1 MCIQTLSGRVDKEA
15 RKTPKLSAD
24 MPFKGDDYYCFSQYL
39 LDTSAAATICSGVV
53 NKPPLS
59 PISVSCSRFLK
70 SSIFFYFLLDICL
83 SCAVAHII
91 GVQMAAG
98 RIETLS
104 KVRPQSNKAAYSHAQ
119 KKAIPYPN
127 PYPNPY
133 PAASMKKSEK
143 PQSYRQICRL
153 REVTTTAIRSI
164 S

>member
-1 MCIQTLSGRVDKEA
+1 MCIQTLSGRVDEEV

-39 LDTSAAATICSGVV
+39 LNTGAAAATIYSGMV
-53 NKPPLS
+53 NKPSLS
-59 PISVSCSRFLK
+59 PISVSGSRFLK
-70 SSIFFYFLLDICL
+70 SSEIFCFLLDICL
-83 SCAVAHII
+83 SCTVAHII

-104 KVRPQSNKAAYSHAQ
+104 KERPQSHKAAYSHAQ
-119 KKAIPYPN
+119 KKAIPC
-127 PYPNPY
+127 PNPY
-133 PAASMKKSEK
+133 PAASMKKSEN
-143 PQSYRQICRL
+143 PPSYRQMCRL